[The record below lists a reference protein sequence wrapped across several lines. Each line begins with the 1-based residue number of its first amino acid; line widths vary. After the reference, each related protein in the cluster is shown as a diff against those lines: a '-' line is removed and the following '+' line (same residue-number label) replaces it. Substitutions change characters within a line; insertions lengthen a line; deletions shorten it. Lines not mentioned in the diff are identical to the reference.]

1 MKKIIA
7 LLLAC
12 MMVIGL
18 FAACGGSKAPAADAP
33 AADAPAADAPAAD
46 APAAD
51 APAAPE
57 KLTLKVWCPGDELEC
72 TRKMIENFA
81 AAHPE
86 YDCSGIECVDVGI
99 DEAETNLLNDA
110 DLAADVLQLP
120 SGGITTM
127 VEAGLLLPI
136 TVDAENIKSL
146 YGEGAL
152 DAVIRHDDEL
162 NMDLMYGV
170 PFSPN
175 TWFMYY
181 NRDMYTEEEVKSL
194 ETMLA
199 KDLGEDVYNFSC
211 QIGNS
216 WYIEAFFYAAGCNVF
231 GPDGNDATQCDWN
244 SANGLAAANY
254 IYDLTKNPKYLEDS
268 GDGISGTMMKDGK
281 LGALCSGN
289 WSYPDLYAA
298 MGDKLGACAL
308 PTININGTD
317 CQLSNFADYKTYC
330 VKSNTAHPLAA
341 QQLAAW
347 LCNEESQ
354 LIRYQMAGA
363 APTATALMENEEVAS
378 NCSIVGLLAQ
388 SAYATPQPSIPK
400 IQDYWKPAEAIGDG
414 IIGGTITPD
423 NLQAELDKAVE
434 QIVGDVIG

>member
-1 MKKIIA
+1 MKRIIA
-7 LLLAC
+7 MLLAC

-18 FAACGGSKAPAADAP
+18 FAGCGSKTEETPAETQAQAAAPAET
-33 AADAPAADAPAAD
+33 AAAEA
-46 APAAD
+46 
-51 APAAPE
+51 E
-57 KLTLKVWCPGDELEC
+57 VEVLTMKVWCPGDELEA
-72 TRKMIENFA
+72 TRKMVENFA

-86 YDCSGIECVDVGI
+86 YDCSGIEVVDVGI

-136 TVDAENIKSL
+136 SIDAENIKAL
-146 YGEGAL
+146 YGQGAIE
-152 DAVIRHDDEL
+152 AVVRYDEEL
-162 NMDLMYGV
+162 GMDLMYGV

-181 NRDMYTEEEVKSL
+181 NTEMYTEDEVKSL
-194 ETMLA
+194 ETMMA

-231 GPDGNDATQCDWN
+231 GPNGDDAAQCDWN
-244 SANGLAAANY
+244 SEAGLAAANY
-254 IYDLTKNPKYLEDS
+254 IYELSKNPKYLEDS
-268 GDGISGTMMKDGK
+268 GDGISATMMKDGK
-281 LGALCSGN
+281 LAALCSGN
-289 WSYPDLYAA
+289 WSYPELYEV

-308 PTININGTD
+308 PTININGAD
-317 CQLSNFADYKTYC
+317 AQMSNFADYKTYC
-330 VKSNTAHPLAA
+330 VKSNTAHPKAA

-354 LIRYQMAGA
+354 LIRYQEAGA
-363 APTATALMENEEVAS
+363 APTALALMENEEVAS

-434 QIVGDVIG
+434 QITGEVIG

>member
-1 MKKIIA
+1 MKRIIA
-7 LLLAC
+7 MLLAC
-12 MMVIGL
+12 MMVIGM
-18 FAACGGSKAPAADAP
+18 FAACGSKTEAPAETQAQAAAP
-33 AADAPAADAPAAD
+33 AETEATV
-46 APAAD
+46 
-51 APAAPE
+51 E
-57 KLTLKVWCPGDELEC
+57 KLTMKVWCPGDELEA

-86 YDCSGIECVDVGI
+86 YDCSGIEAVDVGI

-136 TVDAENIKSL
+136 SVDAENIKSL
-146 YGEGAL
+146 YGAGAIE
-152 DAVIRHDDEL
+152 AVVRYDEEL
-162 NMDLMYGV
+162 GMDLMYGV

-181 NRDMYTEEEVKSL
+181 NNEMYTEEDVKSL

-199 KDLGEDVYNFSC
+199 KDLGEGVKNFSC

-231 GPDGNDATQCDWN
+231 GPNGNDATQCDWN
-244 SANGLAAANY
+244 SENGLAAATY
-254 IYDLTKNPKYLEDS
+254 IYDLTKNPLYLEDS
-268 GDGISGTMMKDGK
+268 GDGISAQMMKEGT
-281 LGALCSGN
+281 LAALCSGN
-289 WSYPDLYAA
+289 WSYPELYEA
-298 MGDKLGACAL
+298 MGDKLSACAL

-414 IIGGTITPD
+414 IIGGTITLD
-423 NLQAELDKAVE
+423 NLQGELDKAVE
-434 QIVGDVIG
+434 QITGEVLGG

>member
-12 MMVIGL
+12 VMVLGL
-18 FAACGGSKAPAADAP
+18 AACGGSQAPATEAPAAEAP
-33 AADAPAADAPAAD
+33 AAEAPATEAA
-46 APAAD
+46 A
-51 APAAPE
+51 E
-57 KLTLKVWCPGDELEC
+57 VEVLTMKVWCPGDELES
-72 TRKMIENFA
+72 TRKMIANFA

-86 YDCSGIECVDVGI
+86 YDCSGIEVVDVGI

-136 TVDAENIKSL
+136 AKDAEIIKSL
-146 YGEGAL
+146 YGAGAIE
-152 DAVIRHDDEL
+152 AVTRYNEDL
-162 NMDLMYGV
+162 GMDLLYGV

-175 TWFMYY
+175 TWFVYY
-181 NRDMYTEEEVKSL
+181 NNTMYTEEEVRSL

-231 GPDGNDATQCDWN
+231 GPDGNDPTQCDWN
-244 SANGLAAANY
+244 SEAGLAAANY
-254 IYDLTKNPKYLEDS
+254 IYDLSKNPKYMEDA
-268 GDGISGTMMKDGK
+268 GDGISAALMKEGK
-281 LGALCSGN
+281 LAALCSGN
-289 WSYPDLYAA
+289 WSYPELYEA
-298 MGDKLGACAL
+298 MGETLSACAL
-308 PTININGTD
+308 PTIVLNGEE
-317 CQLSNFADYKTYC
+317 CQMSNFADYKTYC
-330 VKSNTAHPLAA
+330 VKSNTAHPVAA
-341 QQLAAW
+341 QELAAW

-354 LIRYQMAGA
+354 LIRYQEAGA
-363 APTATALMENEEVAS
+363 APCALALMENPDVAS
-378 NCSIVGLLAQ
+378 NAAIIGLLEQ
-388 SAYATPQPSIPK
+388 TAYTTAQPSIPK

-423 NLQAELDKAVE
+423 NMQAELDKAVE
-434 QIVGDVIG
+434 QIVGEVIG